1 MNDFTLVRKNLF
13 RRKLLAKK
21 PRQLAVL
28 DAAAAKAEWN
38 SALPPGMF
46 RGIAIH
52 DSQNS
57 ICAQV
62 VEASVD
68 GFLLAERD
76 LEIRGAGEVFG
87 ERQSGFS
94 DLKLGRVPRDEAVV
108 LEARRIAER
117 ILDDDPGLARHAALR
132 EEVEDL
138 LGDDVDFLFK
148 S

>member
-1 MNDFTLVRKNLF
+1 MGRGCLV
-13 RRKLLAKK
+13 
-21 PRQLAVL
+21 
-28 DAAAAKAEWN
+28 
-38 SALPPGMF
+38 
-46 RGIAIH
+46 
-52 DSQNS
+52 
-57 ICAQV
+57 
-62 VEASVD
+62 ASWRY
-68 GFLLAERD
+68 F
-76 LEIRGAGEVFG
+76 
-87 ERQSGFS
+87 QFS